1 LRLAGR
7 ASETGRYIRQEMGG
21 CSLMSKKKIG
31 KLDRN
36 ARNRGVPEGALRKPI
51 IRDIGKWFAE
61 LDAIVGG
68 ETFMENGREQPR
80 TPS

>member
-1 LRLAGR
+1 
-7 ASETGRYIRQEMGG
+7 
-21 CSLMSKKKIG
+21 MSKKKIG